1 MSHIP
6 DPPQPPAAGGAQP
19 PAPGWW
25 LASDGQWYPPTSV
38 PGPVAAPIPSPIPSP
53 AGAPVAPGY
62 PGGYVPGVP
71 MPKSR
76 TTAGILGILLGGFG
90 VHRFYLGYTSIG
102 VLQIFVTL
110 LTCGVGSVWG
120 LVEGILIL
128 VKNEN
133 FLTDSNGVPLID

>member
-6 DPPQPPAAGGAQP
+6 DPPQPPAAGGTQP

-38 PGPVAAPIPSPIPSP
+38 PGPVAAP
-53 AGAPVAPGY
+53 VTPGY

-102 VLQIFVTL
+102 LLQILVTL

-128 VKNEN
+128 VRNEN
-133 FLTDSNGVPLID
+133 FLTDANGVPLID

>member
-1 MSHIP
+1 
-6 DPPQPPAAGGAQP
+6 
-19 PAPGWW
+19 
-25 LASDGQWYPPTSV
+25 
-38 PGPVAAPIPSPIPSP
+38 
-53 AGAPVAPGY
+53 
-62 PGGYVPGVP
+62 

-102 VLQIFVTL
+102 LLQILVTL

-128 VKNEN
+128 VRNEN
-133 FLTDSNGVPLID
+133 FLTDANGVPLID

>member
-6 DPPQPPAAGGAQP
+6 DPPQPPPPAGSQQ

-38 PGPVAAPIPSPIPSP
+38 PGPTPPPPAAPGQP
-53 AGAPVAPGY
+53 AP
-62 PGGYVPGVP
+62 YVPGAP

-102 VLQIFVTL
+102 LLQILVTL

-133 FLTDSNGVPLID
+133 FLTDANGVPLID

>member
-1 MSHIP
+1 MSQIPNPP
-6 DPPQPPAAGGAQP
+6 DPQSADGTQP

-25 LASDGQWYPPTSV
+25 LASDGQWYPPTSA
-38 PGPVAAPIPSPIPSP
+38 PGPV
-53 AGAPVAPGY
+53 VAPGY
-62 PGGYVPGVP
+62 PPAYPGYAPGTP

-102 VLQIFVTL
+102 LLQILVTL
-110 LTCGVGSVWG
+110 FTCGIGSIWG

-128 VKNEN
+128 VRNEN
-133 FLTDSNGVPLID
+133 FLTDANGVPLVD

>member
-1 MSHIP
+1 M
-6 DPPQPPAAGGAQP
+6 
-19 PAPGWW
+19 
-25 LASDGQWYPPTSV
+25 
-38 PGPVAAPIPSPIPSP
+38 
-53 AGAPVAPGY
+53 APGY
-62 PGGYVPGVP
+62 PGAYVPGVA

-102 VLQIFVTL
+102 LLQILVTL

-133 FLTDSNGVPLID
+133 FLTDANGTPLID

>member
-1 MSHIP
+1 M
-6 DPPQPPAAGGAQP
+6 
-19 PAPGWW
+19 
-25 LASDGQWYPPTSV
+25 
-38 PGPVAAPIPSPIPSP
+38 
-53 AGAPVAPGY
+53 APGY
-62 PGGYVPGVP
+62 PGAYVPGAP

-102 VLQIFVTL
+102 LLQILVTL

-133 FLTDSNGVPLID
+133 FLTDANGTPLID